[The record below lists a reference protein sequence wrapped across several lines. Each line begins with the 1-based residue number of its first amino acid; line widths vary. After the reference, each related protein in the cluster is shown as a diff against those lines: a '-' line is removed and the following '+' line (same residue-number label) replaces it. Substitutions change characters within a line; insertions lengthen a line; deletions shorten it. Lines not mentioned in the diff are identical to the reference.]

1 VREQDRKSAVVESAV
16 VERLKRRSDFRAAA
30 GGVRSSGRAFV
41 VQARQWAGDGAIRV
55 GFTVSRQVG
64 NAVERNRVRRRLRE
78 IVRLSAAA
86 GAAHLRSGHDYVLT
100 GRRAAL
106 AAPFGEM
113 MRELDRAL
121 VRIHTGDAK
130 ATTAKT
136 TTAKSTTADSI
147 DAEAMNAEATNARAT
162 NAKAA
167 SAKTAHNGTGGVR
180 RDRLHEAGSPSPPRR
195 NRSSKPQPRR
205 NVRKSAE

>member
-1 VREQDRKSAVVESAV
+1 MVFALVWRPRAAVRWLRRGARAAASVSVREQDRKSAV

-30 GGVRSSGRAFV
+30 GGVRASGRAFV
-41 VQARQWAGDGAIRV
+41 LQARQRAGDDAIRV

-78 IVRLSAAA
+78 IVRLAASIE
-86 GAAHLRSGHDYVLT
+86 AAPLRAGHDYVLI

-113 MRELDRAL
+113 MQDFDRAL
-121 VRIHTGDAK
+121 VRVHAGDAQ
-130 ATTAKT
+130 
-136 TTAKSTTADSI
+136 
-147 DAEAMNAEATNARAT
+147 ATNKGT
-162 NAKAA
+162 NK
-167 SAKTAHNGTGGVR
+167 GTGGTR
-180 RDRLHEAGSPSPPRR
+180 RDALHEAGSPSAPSKRR
-195 NRSSKPQPRR
+195 QNRKSQTRP